1 MTEDIL
7 EELKND
13 IMAFEFMKSNMVKK
27 GNDTKDD
34 WLLELA
40 LSLEIRIRNLKFL
53 LTELKEEREEEIGG
67 KNDTIW

>member
-1 MTEDIL
+1 MTKAVL

-67 KNDTIW
+67 KNDTI

>member
-1 MTEDIL
+1 MTKAVL

-13 IMAFEFMKSNMVKK
+13 IMALEFMKSNMVKK
-27 GNDTKDD
+27 GNDTRDN

-67 KNDTIW
+67 KNDTI

>member
-1 MTEDIL
+1 MTEDVL

-67 KNDTIW
+67 KNDTI

>member
-1 MTEDIL
+1 MTEDVL

-53 LTELKEEREEEIGG
+53 LTEFYM
-67 KNDTIW
+67 

>member
-1 MTEDIL
+1 MTKATL

-13 IMAFEFMKSNMVKK
+13 IMALEFMKSNMVKK
-27 GNDTKDD
+27 GNDTKDN

-67 KNDTIW
+67 KNDTI

>member
-67 KNDTIW
+67 KNDTI